1 MKKELSMKIV
11 LWTLQ
16 EVVELGNKR
25 ERTMAMNILRNTY
38 GHTPMSLAA
47 AAGKKMK
54 RFRSLL
60 KENLEQQ

>member
-1 MKKELSMKIV
+1 MKKEFTMKIV

-38 GHTPMSLAA
+38 GHTPTSLAS

-54 RFRSLL
+54 SFRSL
-60 KENLEQQ
+60 QQQ